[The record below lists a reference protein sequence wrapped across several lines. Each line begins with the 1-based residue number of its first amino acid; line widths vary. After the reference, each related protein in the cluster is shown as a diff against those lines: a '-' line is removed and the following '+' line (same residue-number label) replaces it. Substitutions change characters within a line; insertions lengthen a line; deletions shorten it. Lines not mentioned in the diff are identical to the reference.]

1 MPLKNDVR
9 PSLYRQLLETKARG
23 EKALAILLDPD
34 KIDLA
39 GVDYWCERIAA
50 SPATH
55 LLIGGSIVHSDHM
68 DDLVLA
74 LKLRTGLPIVL
85 FPGHPSQ
92 LSHHADAMLYLSLLS
107 GRNAEFLIG
116 HHVDSAQSVIQSQI
130 ETIPTG
136 YILCGEDHTTAVA
149 RVSQTSPIPFREP
162 DTIVNTAL
170 AAQLL
175 GKQLVYLEAGSGAQE
190 AVPTGIIA
198 KVSQQLSIPL
208 IVGGGIRTQAGIQ
221 AAYEAGADLV
231 VIGTAFEND
240 PDFFD
245 HE

>member
-1 MPLKNDVR
+1 MPLKNDVL
-9 PSLYRQLLETKARG
+9 PSLYRQLLEIKARG

-39 GVDYWCERIAA
+39 DVDYWCERIAA

-55 LLIGGSIVHSDHM
+55 LFIGGSIVHSDHM
-68 DDLVLA
+68 DDLVWA
-74 LKLRTGLPIVL
+74 LKLRTSLPIVL

-92 LSHHADAMLYLSLLS
+92 LSRHADAMLYLSLLS

-116 HHVDSAQSVIQSQI
+116 HHVDSAQSVIASQI
-130 ETIPTG
+130 ETVPTG
-136 YILCGEDHTTAVA
+136 YILCGDDHTTAVA
-149 RVSQTSPIPFREP
+149 RVSQTRPIPCREQ

-175 GKQLVYLEAGSGAQE
+175 GKQLVYLEAGSGARD
-190 AVPTGIIA
+190 AIPTEIIE

-221 AAYEAGADLV
+221 AAYKAGADLV

-240 PDFFD
+240 PDFF
-245 HE
+245 HHG